1 MFCPSCNQSLQ
12 AQGLVNCPIC
22 GFCLGSRRPAPNR
35 TADIQHDQKVEEVI
49 EKASI
54 DVSVMDSGVRKGLNL
69 VLISIAFLP
78 VYKILAWL
86 YPSHDFL
93 INGVRSVELF
103 ERGGQAILI
112 FLFVAG
118 FLRVISA
125 FTIERRRKRA
135 VDKP

>member
-22 GFCLGSRRPAPNR
+22 GFRLGSHRPPPNR
-35 TADIQHDQKVEEVI
+35 TSNAQHVQRIDEGI
-49 EKASI
+49 EKVSI
-54 DVSVMDSGVRKGLNL
+54 NVSVMDAGVRKGLNL

-78 VYKILAWL
+78 VYKVLAWL
-86 YPSHDFL
+86 YPSHDSL

-118 FLRVISA
+118 ILRVISA
-125 FTIERRRKRA
+125 FTIERRKKRT
-135 VDKP
+135 VEK